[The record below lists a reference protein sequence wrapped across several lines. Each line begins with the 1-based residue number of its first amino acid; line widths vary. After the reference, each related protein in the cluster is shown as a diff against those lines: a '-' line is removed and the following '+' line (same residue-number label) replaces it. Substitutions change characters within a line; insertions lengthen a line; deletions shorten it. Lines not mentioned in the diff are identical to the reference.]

1 MEKYRVPYTNNRYY
15 VNHGKIYHADGTEVP
30 LEIIDGNSFVRI
42 TWYRG
47 EDLYDAGMLILH
59 AMEAIS
65 LPDYLLDSVVSLYVD
80 NDPLNLSRGNL
91 LYKFREGKLPV
102 EGKPGFYYIPFFTK
116 YAINNKGDVINVES
130 GKLKKWSRTP
140 DRPEKNQTGGYLYQR
155 VVNDSGFTAQ
165 LFQHRA
171 ICYVY
176 HEYNSNVMS
185 LVVNHKNGIKD
196 DNRPNNVEWAT
207 YQENNIHA
215 MRTGLN
221 KSNQRPIKVLD
232 FLTGEVMEFVN
243 INAASLAFPSVYAS
257 RIQYWLAHPPKY
269 IPDCM
274 LYFKDVSDMSPWPD
288 YKPGD
293 ARRISDFET
302 IQIAVIDKTTGEKS
316 VYPSITAAS
325 RATKISTPTIT
336 KYCRHR
342 LTEGRI
348 PYVFRYLADV
358 QSMPVGTTDA

>member
-1 MEKYRVPYTNNRYY
+1 MEKYRLPFTNNRYF
-15 VNHGKIYHADGTEVP
+15 VVDGKICQSDGKIIP
-30 LEIIDGNSFVRI
+30 LEIIDGVSHVRLS
-42 TWYRG
+42 WYRG
-47 EDLYDAGMLILH
+47 DGLYDAGMIVLL
-59 AMEAIS
+59 AMESIS
-65 LPDYLLDSVVSLYVD
+65 IPDHLLDAVVSLYVD
-80 NDPLNLSRGNL
+80 NNPLNIKRENL
-91 LYKFREGKLPV
+91 LYKFRDGKLPV
-102 EGKPGFYYIPFFTK
+102 DGHPGFFYIPFFTK
-116 YAINNKGDVINVES
+116 YAINATGHVINVET

-140 DRPEKNQTGGYLYQR
+140 DRPDKNQKGGYLYQR

-171 ICYVY
+171 VCYVY
-176 HEYNSNVMS
+176 HEYTSNVMS

-196 DNRPNNVEWAT
+196 DNTPSNVEWAT
-207 YQENNIHA
+207 YQENNLHA

-221 KSNQRPIKVLD
+221 NSNQRPVKVLD
-232 FLTGEVMEFVN
+232 FLTGEVTEFIN
-243 INAASLAFPSVYAS
+243 INAAALAFPSVYAT
-257 RIQYWLAHPPKY
+257 RIQYWLTHPPKY

-274 LYFKDVSDMSPWPD
+274 LYFKDIDDSSPWPD

-293 ARRISDFET
+293 ARRIQDFET
-302 IQIAVIDKTTGEKS
+302 IQIAVIDKKTGAKS

-358 QSMPVGTTDA
+358 ESMPVGQNDA